1 MRGKPCGVRE
11 AAENRRITPA
21 HAGKTRRQLR
31 AVQGRADHPRACGEN
46 AGVSMS
52 AASAAGSP
60 PRMRGKQSSLSCI
73 FILPR
78 ITPAHAGKTNAH
90 VLDAERPAGSPPRMR
105 GKLSIS
111 SLLKMAARI
120 TPAHAGKTR
129 TRYRRPWVNPD
140 HPRACGENSFE
151 ILVKLFAFGS
161 PPRMRGKLSAKD
173 FGDPEIR
180 ISPAHAGKTYFFMPH
195 QLRPADHPR
204 ACGENSSGLSTA
216 PEKCG
221 SPPRMRGK
229 RKLYGITAMEKRI
242 TPAHAGK
249 TKS

>member
-1 MRGKPCGVRE
+1 MRGKRYTDSRIKGVG
-11 AAENRRITPA
+11 RITPA
-21 HAGKTRRQLR
+21 HAGKTQPISCSR
-31 AVQGRADHPRACGEN
+31 AARADHPRACGEN
-46 AGVSMS
+46 EKDVLAYK
-52 AASAAGSP
+52 
-60 PRMRGKQSSLSCI
+60 GK
-73 FILPR
+73 R
-78 ITPAHAGKTNAH
+78 
-90 VLDAERPAGSPPRMR
+90 
-105 GKLSIS
+105 
-111 SLLKMAARI
+111 
-120 TPAHAGKTR
+120 
-129 TRYRRPWVNPD
+129 
-140 HPRACGENSFE
+140 
-151 ILVKLFAFGS
+151 GS

-180 ISPAHAGKTYFFMPH
+180 ITPAHAGKTYFFMPH